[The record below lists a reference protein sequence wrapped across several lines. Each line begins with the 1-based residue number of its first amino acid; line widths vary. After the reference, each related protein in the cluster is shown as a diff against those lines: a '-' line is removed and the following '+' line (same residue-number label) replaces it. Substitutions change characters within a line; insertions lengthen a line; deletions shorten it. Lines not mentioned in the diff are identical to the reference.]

1 MGKFALRCDVCNGSL
16 TMQPG
21 GELAICDYCGTK
33 YALPRLREKIQEIRG
48 TVSVAGVVK
57 TTSADFDIQAGVLL
71 HYRGRDTEIVIP
83 DDVQEIGRECFKGM
97 QYLTSVTFP
106 KGLKR
111 IADAAFMNC
120 TGLTHISFPE
130 GLVLIGQ
137 RAFEGCYGLTHITF
151 SEGLASI
158 EKSAFFGCYGLTHIT
173 FPERMPKLASNSFY
187 YCQKLKV
194 VEPES
199 DYGYTI
205 GSFYSRP
212 VSPWVKSYYIRHG
225 KCAYCGGE
233 FKEVFLNRCSRC
245 GKEKDY

>member
-1 MGKFALRCDVCNGSL
+1 MEKIALRCDVCNGSL

-21 GELAICDYCGTK
+21 GQFAICDYCGTK

-48 TVSVAGVVK
+48 TVFVAGVVK

-137 RAFEGCYGLTHITF
+137 SAFE
-151 SEGLASI
+151 
-158 EKSAFFGCYGLTHIT
+158 GCYGLTHIT
-173 FPERMPKLASNSFY
+173 FPERMPKLAGNSFCN
-187 YCQKLKV
+187 CQKLKV

-205 GSFYSRP
+205 GSFYSYL

-233 FKEVFLNRCSRC
+233 FKGVFWKRCSRC

>member
-1 MGKFALRCDVCNGSL
+1 MEKIALRCDVCNGSL

-21 GELAICDYCGTK
+21 GQFAICDYCGTK

-48 TVSVAGVVK
+48 TVFVAGVVQ

-83 DDVQEIGRECFKGM
+83 DDVQEIGRGCFMGM

-111 IADAAFMNC
+111 IADAAFMYC
-120 TGLTHISFPE
+120 KGLTHISFPE
-130 GLVLIGQ
+130 GLVSIGQ
-137 RAFEGCYGLTHITF
+137 SAFEGCYGLTHITF
-151 SEGLASI
+151 P
-158 EKSAFFGCYGLTHIT
+158 K
-173 FPERMPKLASNSFY
+173 RMPKLASDSFCN
-187 YCQKLKV
+187 CQKLKV

-205 GSFYSRP
+205 ESFYSRP

-233 FKEVFLNRCSRC
+233 FEGLFWKQCRDC
-245 GKEKDY
+245 GQRKNY